1 RRFPAVMRVLFMG
14 PPGAGKGTQA
24 ALVAE
29 HLGVPQISTGDI
41 FRANAAAGTE
51 LGVIAKRYMKAGE
64 YVPDEVTNDMVR
76 ARLAEPDARRGFLL
90 DGYPRT
96 VDQVARLDEM
106 LADLGT
112 SLDGVIVLRVDRE
125 ELIARL
131 LERARTSGRADDT
144 EEVIRYRQEVYA
156 EQTAPLL
163 SLYSDRGLV
172 VEVDGHGTVDEVAER
187 IWNALAMQDVKEA

>member
-1 RRFPAVMRVLFMG
+1 MRVLFMG

-29 HLGVPQISTGDI
+29 HFGVPQISTGDI
-41 FRANAAAGTE
+41 FRANVAAGTE
-51 LGVIAKRYMKAGE
+51 LGVVAKRYMEAGE

-76 ARLAEPDARRGFLL
+76 ARLSEPDAKRGFLL

-96 VDQVARLDEM
+96 VDQVARLDEI

-144 EEVIRYRQEVYA
+144 EDVIRYRQEVYA
-156 EQTAPLL
+156 EQTTPLL
-163 SLYSDRGLV
+163 SLYTKRGLV
-172 VEVDGHGTVDEVAER
+172 VDVDGQGTVNEVTER
-187 IWNALAMQDVKEA
+187 IWDALAKLDVDED

>member
-1 RRFPAVMRVLFMG
+1 MRVLFMG

-29 HLGVPQISTGDI
+29 HFGVPQISTGDI

-51 LGVIAKRYMKAGE
+51 LGLIAKRYMKAGE

-76 ARLAEPDARRGFLL
+76 ARLAEPDARQGFLL

-112 SLDGVIVLRVDRE
+112 SLDGVIVLQVDRE

-144 EEVIRYRQEVYA
+144 EDVIRYRQEVYA

-163 SLYSDRGLV
+163 SLYSERGLV

-187 IWNALAMQDVKEA
+187 IWNALAMQDVNEA

>member
-1 RRFPAVMRVLFMG
+1 MRVLFMG

-24 ALVAE
+24 ALVAA
-29 HLGVPQISTGDI
+29 HFGVPQISTGDI

-51 LGVIAKRYMKAGE
+51 LGLIAKRYMKAGE

-106 LADLGT
+106 LAHLGT
-112 SLDGVIVLRVDRE
+112 SLDGVIVLQVDRE

-144 EEVIRYRQEVYA
+144 EDVIRYRQEVYA
-156 EQTAPLL
+156 EQTTPLL
-163 SLYSDRGLV
+163 SLYSERGLV

-187 IWNALAMQDVKEA
+187 IWNALAMQDVNEA